1 MLSLNRTDS
10 VQIGAN
16 MLTNKIPSIEG
27 YLSERDWEEIRIK
40 VEDDNYKEDRKN
52 NELRFK
58 RMSK

>member
-1 MLSLNRTDS
+1 
-10 VQIGAN
+10 
-16 MLTNKIPSIEG
+16 MLTNKIPRIEG
-27 YLSERDWEEIRIK
+27 YLSKRDWEEIRIK

>member
-1 MLSLNRTDS
+1 
-10 VQIGAN
+10 

-27 YLSERDWEEIRIK
+27 YLSKRDWEEIRIK
-40 VEDDNYKEDRKN
+40 VEDDNYNEDRKN